1 MIERMLEREVAVE
14 VSEGNC
20 GPFLG
25 RATLSD
31 GFALLFPLLSPSSPS
46 CALTPSFLEGG
57 GGEEGAQ
64 TGGQSLSSASSHV
77 ALAHLLPSLAGGQA
91 PPSQPPVWLEM
102 LTKWNQMKLALAHLL
117 SLSISLG
124 IH

>member
-1 MIERMLEREVAVE
+1 MIERMLEREVGVE

-31 GFALLFPLLSPSSPS
+31 GFALLFPLLSPSPS
-46 CALTPSFLEGG
+46 CALTPSFPGAPAVCRAPPALEGG

-64 TGGQSLSSASSHV
+64 TGGQSLSSASSRV

-91 PPSQPPVWLEM
+91 PPSQPPVWRC
-102 LTKWNQMKLALAHLL
+102 
-117 SLSISLG
+117 SPSRIR
-124 IH
+124 